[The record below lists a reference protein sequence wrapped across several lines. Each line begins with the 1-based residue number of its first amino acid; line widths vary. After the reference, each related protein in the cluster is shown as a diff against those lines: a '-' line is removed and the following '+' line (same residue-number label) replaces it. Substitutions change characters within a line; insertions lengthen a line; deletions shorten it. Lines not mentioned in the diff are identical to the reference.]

1 MSEKLYAWLLHLY
14 PAHFREA
21 YGDEALQL
29 FRDRARD
36 EKGFF
41 LRLRL
46 WLDLLFDVTISLPSE
61 YLHVPSQRAV
71 TSGPRRLFGVP
82 ALYVLQDA
90 PPRPGALLS
99 GGVLSAIILTTC
111 WVSLSYSRTPSRS
124 LFPQT
129 ENREGSATSS
139 RMNSDSSESRDTASP
154 NRSAAQDNRID
165 PSERKR
171 VLNSAIANLKA
182 HYVDH
187 DAAQRIADALIAHE
201 KHGDYSAIADRRAF
215 AAILTQQ
222 MWDVTSD
229 RHLSLDY
236 FQDPL
241 PQQSISQTPQALAV
255 YRENMKQQNCAFE
268 KVQLLPRNIGYLK
281 LDSFPDPEFCR
292 VPAMAAMTYV
302 NHADALIFDLRDNH
316 GGYPEMVQFLGAYL
330 FDHPEYWY
338 NPRENTTERSWTRS
352 PVPGS
357 NLADVPVFVLTSRA
371 TSSGAEQFCYDLKM
385 LKRATLVGE
394 TTGGASHSGVFRR
407 IDNHFGMGIPEAKAI
422 NPYSSS
428 DWTGV
433 GVEPDVRVSAA
444 NALDVALKL
453 ARTKLPKK

>member
-1 MSEKLYAWLLHLY
+1 MSEKLYAWLLRLY

-46 WLDLLFDVTISLPSE
+46 WLDLLFDLTISLPSE
-61 YLHVPSQRAV
+61 YLHVHSPRAV

-82 ALYVLQDA
+82 VLYVLQDA

-99 GGVLSAIILTTC
+99 GGVLSAIVLTTC

-187 DAAQRIADALIAHE
+187 DAAQRIADALSAHE

-241 PQQSISQTPQALAV
+241 PQQPISQTPQALAV
-255 YRENMKQQNCAFE
+255 YRENMKQQNCTFE
-268 KVQLLPRNIGYLK
+268 KVQLLQRNIGYLK
-281 LDSFPDPEFCR
+281 LDSFPDPEVCH

-302 NHADALIFDLRDNH
+302 NHADALIFDLRDNR
-316 GGYPEMVQFLGAYL
+316 GGEPEMVQFLGAYL

-371 TSSGAEQFCYDLKM
+371 TFSGAEQFCYDLKM

-394 TTGGASHSGVFRR
+394 TTGGTSHSGIFRR
-407 IDNHFGMGIPEAKAI
+407 IDDHFGMGIPEVKAI

-428 DWTGV
+428 DWAGL
-433 GVEPDVRVSAA
+433 GVEPDVKVSAA
-444 NALDVALKL
+444 SALDVALKL